1 MATAAPE
8 THIVGHVPGQPS
20 TGNPVFGQPGVG
32 QPRPVVCHHCFEPGH
47 KITVCPRLV
56 GGTIQ
61 TADGEHI
68 PISMQQ
74 AAMNPL
80 FHKLPYVPRPIET
93 VTCFKVSCHCFLSY
107 KFLILVVFMQK
118 IAPASVFL
126 NAASVWLSFFESCL
140 PKNANAKLI
149 ACEMF
154 STHRFEAKPAENS
167 TFFLRRCEC
176 LKCSK

>member
-1 MATAAPE
+1 MNSAPE
-8 THIVGHVPGQPS
+8 NTTVGHVPGQPS
-20 TGNPVFGQPGVG
+20 NANPVFGQPGVG

-93 VTCFKVSCHCFLSY
+93 VTCFKVGY
-107 KFLILVVFMQK
+107 K
-118 IAPASVFL
+118 
-126 NAASVWLSFFESCL
+126 
-140 PKNANAKLI
+140 
-149 ACEMF
+149 
-154 STHRFEAKPAENS
+154 
-167 TFFLRRCEC
+167 LR
-176 LKCSK
+176 LLLLMNVDYYIVT